1 MPTHQDLKLFINLLL
16 LLLLLL
22 LAVASFITTI
32 CFFLVLHFLF
42 FFGLGSLSI
51 ERGSQERTIR
61 VFAAGW
67 LQRLTHVVRAL
78 TTSCLISSMDSIT
91 YLLLVCSL
99 NMHPIF
105 IYFYLDL
112 MTIKL
117 CFISLHSLG
126 NVVKQ
131 KSKMSSY
138 SYLSKNE
145 MREQENRN

>member
-32 CFFLVLHFLF
+32 FVFFLVLHFLF

-78 TTSCLISSMDSIT
+78 TTSCLISSMDSFHHLLTTCVFIEHASYI
-91 YLLLVCSL
+91 YLFLFRFDD
-99 NMHPIF
+99 N
-105 IYFYLDL
+105 
-112 MTIKL
+112 
-117 CFISLHSLG
+117 
-126 NVVKQ
+126 
-131 KSKMSSY
+131 
-138 SYLSKNE
+138 
-145 MREQENRN
+145 

>member
-32 CFFLVLHFLF
+32 CFFLVLQF

-67 LQRLTHVVRAL
+67 LQRLTYVVRAL

-126 NVVKQ
+126 DVVKQ
-131 KSKMSSY
+131 KSKMS